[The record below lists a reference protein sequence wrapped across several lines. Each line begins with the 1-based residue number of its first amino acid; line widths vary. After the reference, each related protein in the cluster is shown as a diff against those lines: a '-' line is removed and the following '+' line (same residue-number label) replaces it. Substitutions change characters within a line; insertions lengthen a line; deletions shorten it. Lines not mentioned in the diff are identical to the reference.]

1 MQRRPGSVATTLL
14 GGNDMKR
21 LFISLLGILAIA
33 FMAPAFAQSGSPS
46 APSAHAIVM
55 HRYLVKRTFPA
66 GALAG
71 LDQATKDKVNATN
84 AKFHVKWIESYA
96 NSNET
101 LTYCVYEGPSEQAVR
116 EAAKANKLPVDEVI
130 PVPVTLNPNSKDTVN
145 H

>member
-1 MQRRPGSVATTLL
+1 MKQLIFALL
-14 GGNDMKR
+14 GA
-21 LFISLLGILAIA
+21 LVLACV
-33 FMAPAFAQSGSPS
+33 MPAAAATGPS
-46 APSAHAIVM
+46 TSTSHATVM

-84 AKFHVKWIESYA
+84 AKFHVKWIRSYA
-96 NSNET
+96 NADKT

-116 EAAKANKLPVDEVI
+116 EAAAANKLPVDEVI
-130 PVPVTLNPNSKDTVN
+130 PVPVTLNPNSKDTVS